1 MKRFNFERYDG
12 EDDFDEDDSDDM
24 EEGQNDNPDQ
34 VVDAQLI
41 ALQVEQNF
49 LLEQEINE
57 KLLVDSINLCSSGFF
72 WRYTSHKKKLEIIQ
86 ETYKSLR
93 KMLEEN

>member
-12 EDDFDEDDSDDM
+12 EDDFDEDDPEDLEDD
-24 EEGQNDNPDQ
+24 QNENPDQ

-57 KLLVDSINLCSSGFF
+57 KLLVDSINICSSSFF
-72 WRYTSHKKKLEIIQ
+72 WRFTSQKKKLERIQ